1 MLHAKLGEISGQN
14 CVHGQTDGRGG
25 EYKKILKIMWA
36 KEKVLCN
43 QHFILCAQC
52 FLPYHSKISIF

>member
-25 EYKKILKIMWA
+25 GGVLKDFENNVGKGESA
-36 KEKVLCN
+36 L
-43 QHFILCAQC
+43 
-52 FLPYHSKISIF
+52 